1 MKKSIGVVLFA
12 SGLLYAGIFSSM
24 ILFCFP
30 DLCGI
35 HNVNRIHMAVLLI
48 MVLIFSAVRM
58 LDRRRQV
65 YAVVLGTLIF
75 LFLFMSIGIES
86 CLTFFARVLGWST
99 IQDLSSPANSSLM
112 SYEFPADEVVY
123 IELGRVFLLVV
134 ICYPVHLL
142 LERKIFLKIAAADI
156 VGGCLL
162 YMRKTSKVGVVLFIL
177 YIGLVVAE
185 WIRMHWKKQKSENVQ
200 PFILSVLPFFLA
212 YTVLLCLVPM
222 PDKPY
227 DWQWIKRIYRSA
239 ENKIT
244 MYAQNIWHA
253 GDEYFSGATSG
264 FSEDGGLFS
273 NVLTSNGGLMVLGIG
288 KQKEMSVYLTGK
300 IFDSFDGREW
310 ENRED
315 IKGSER
321 IMDAVETAYALRR
334 YADQPNVT
342 LYRSIDMDVSY
353 RYFHTLYLMAPSKT
367 WGVESKDKKVIYYSD
382 GDNLT
387 FDRTAGY
394 GTEYTVRFCQ
404 LNMEREELYRFL
416 EWQQDEDVETWEKT
430 VEQYSD
436 QDIPIEALDIY
447 REMIKE
453 HYLTKTEISPKLEE
467 WLASVT
473 EDARTDTEK
482 LKRIEDALSGME
494 YNTSPGELPSTVTDA
509 QSFMDY
515 FILEKREGYCVH
527 YATAFVLLAR
537 TEGFPARYVQGFCIP
552 VVSGDETLV
561 YSDMAHAWPEV
572 YIEGKGWIPFEPT
585 PGFAMN
591 RYLPESENIVDKID
605 FSYAKEPESQTQDDE
620 LVPESKRPEENV
632 LEEDIPAEQVEN
644 QWLSYLFGA
653 VLLLLIGSVLT
664 VVIDWLWEKYREE
677 KRSVDEKYRLAVL
690 HNLQILGLLGYRREV
705 SETLHELLERIRR
718 THEDSGGFIEIYENY
733 LYGSLEIS
741 EQILDDV
748 LAEKQ
753 QLLDLLR
760 KYRRRTYW
768 LCRIRLYI
776 LRYR

>member
-1 MKKSIGVVLFA
+1 MKKSTGVVVFA
-12 SGLLYAGIFSSM
+12 SSLLYAGIFSSM
-24 ILFCFP
+24 FLFCFP

-35 HNVNRIHMAVLLI
+35 VDVNRKHLAVLLL
-48 MVLIFSAVRM
+48 MVLVFSAVRM

-65 YAVVLGTLIF
+65 YAAVLGILIF
-75 LFLFMSIGIES
+75 LFLFMSVDIES
-86 CLTFFARVLGWST
+86 LAEE
-99 IQDLSSPANSSLM
+99 II
-112 SYEFPADEVVY
+112 Y

-134 ICYPVHLL
+134 ICYLVHLL
-142 LERKIFLKIAAADI
+142 LERNILLKIASADI

-162 YMRKTSKVGVVLFIL
+162 YMRKTSKTGVVLFLL
-177 YIGLVVAE
+177 YTGLVAAE
-185 WIRMHWKKQKSENVQ
+185 WIRIHWKKQKSENVQ
-200 PFILSVLPFFLA
+200 PFILGVLPFFLV
-212 YTVLLCLVPM
+212 YVVLLCIMPM

-227 DWQWIKRIYRSA
+227 DWQWVKRIYRSA

-253 GDEYFSGATSG
+253 GDEYFSGADSG

-273 NVLTSNGGLMVLGIG
+273 NLFTSDGKLMMLGIG

-315 IKGSER
+315 IEGSER
-321 IMDAVETAYALRR
+321 IMDVVETAYAAGR
-334 YADQPNVT
+334 YTDKPNAT
-342 LYRSIDMDVSY
+342 LYRSINMDVSY

-367 WGVESKDKKVIYYSD
+367 WKVESEDKKVIYYSD

-394 GTEYTVRFCQ
+394 GTEYTVSFCQ
-404 LNMEREELYRFL
+404 FNMEREELYRFL
-416 EWQQDEDVETWEKT
+416 EWQQYEDVETWEKT
-430 VEQYSD
+430 VEQYCD
-436 QDIPIEALDIY
+436 RDIPIEELDIY
-447 REMIKE
+447 REMITE
-453 HYLTKTEISPKLEE
+453 QYLPETNLSPRLEE
-467 WLASVT
+467 WLASVIA
-473 EDARTDTEK
+473 DARTDTEK
-482 LKRIEDALSGME
+482 LKKIEDALSGMK
-494 YNTSPGELPSTVTDA
+494 YNTSPGELPATVTDA

-515 FILEKREGYCVH
+515 FILETREGYCVH
-527 YATAFVLLAR
+527 FATAFVLLAR
-537 TEGFPARYVQGFCIP
+537 AEGFPARYVQGFCIP
-552 VVSGDETLV
+552 VVSGDATIV

-585 PGFAMN
+585 PGFAVN
-591 RYLPESENIVDKID
+591 RYLPEKENIDDEID
-605 FSYAKEPESQTQDDE
+605 LSYAREPESQTQDVE
-620 LVPESKRPEENV
+620 LAPESETPEEYV
-632 LEEDIPAEQVEN
+632 MEEDIPAEQVEN
-644 QWLSYLFGA
+644 RWLLYLSG
-653 VLLLLIGSVLT
+653 VVCLLLIGSALT
-664 VVIDWLWEKYREE
+664 IVVDLTWEKYREK

-690 HNLQILGLLGYRREV
+690 HNLQILSLLGYRREV

-718 THEDSGGFIEIYENY
+718 THEDSCEFIAIYENY

-760 KYRRRTYW
+760 KYRRRTYL
-768 LCRIRLYI
+768 LCRIRLHI
-776 LRYR
+776 VRYR